1 MALAPVCDD
10 IVESEA
16 ARGQCQMD
24 HANLDPSGSSVSG
37 ATSTFCHTVWG
48 EHSQHRTANEVSRL
62 IEAMARPA
70 IPDSIT
76 GGRAAA
82 IIRHT
87 AAR

>member
-1 MALAPVCDD
+1 
-10 IVESEA
+10 
-16 ARGQCQMD
+16 
-24 HANLDPSGSSVSG
+24 
-37 ATSTFCHTVWG
+37 
-48 EHSQHRTANEVSRL
+48 L

>member
-1 MALAPVCDD
+1 
-10 IVESEA
+10 
-16 ARGQCQMD
+16 
-24 HANLDPSGSSVSG
+24 
-37 ATSTFCHTVWG
+37 
-48 EHSQHRTANEVSRL
+48 L

-76 GGRAAA
+76 DGRAVA